1 MTYLL
6 DANVVSEIHKRRPD
20 RSVLDWLVDTLPY
33 ERHLSVRTLGE
44 LRRWVEA
51 RRRRD
56 DVAAAALEQW
66 VGEVVVSHGR
76 RIVPITSQIADRWG
90 HLAVPSRVGIIDG
103 LLAATAL
110 IHDWTL
116 VTRNTADV
124 AGPGCARSIRS
135 RRNADRTGPYGPA
148 RCG

>member
-6 DANVVSEIHKRRPD
+6 DTDVVSEIHKRRPD
-20 RSVLDWLVDTLPY
+20 RSVLDWLAETSPY
-33 ERHLSVRTLGE
+33 ERHLSVLTLGE
-44 LRRWVEA
+44 LRRWAER

-56 DVAAAALEQW
+56 EVAGAAFERWL
-66 VGEVVVSHGR
+66 GELVVSYGR

-90 HLAVPSRVGIIDG
+90 YLGVPSPVAVVDG

-110 IHDWTL
+110 VHDWTL

-124 AGPGCARSIRS
+124 EGTGVRTLNPFTPGR
-135 RRNADRTGPYGPA
+135 
-148 RCG
+148 

>member
-6 DANVVSEIHKRRPD
+6 DTNVVSEIHKRRPD
-20 RSVLDWLVDTLPY
+20 RSVLDWLAETSPY
-33 ERHLSVRTLGE
+33 ERHLSVLTLGE
-44 LRRWVEA
+44 LRRWAER

-56 DVAAAALEQW
+56 EVAGAAFERWL
-66 VGEVVVSHGR
+66 GELVVSYGR

-90 HLAVPSRVGIIDG
+90 YLGVPNPVAVVDG

-110 IHDWTL
+110 VHDWTL

-124 AGPGCARSIRS
+124 EGTGVRTLNPFTPGR
-135 RRNADRTGPYGPA
+135 
-148 RCG
+148 

>member
-6 DANVVSEIHKRRPD
+6 DTNVVSEIHKRRPD

-33 ERHLSVRTLGE
+33 ERHLSVLTLGE
-44 LRRWVEA
+44 LRRCVEG
-51 RRRRD
+51 RRRSD
-56 DVAAAALEQW
+56 EVAAAALEQW
-66 VGEVVVSHGR
+66 VGELVVSYGR

-90 HLAVPSRVGIIDG
+90 HFGAPKPVAVVDG

-110 IHDWTL
+110 VHDWTL

-124 AGPGCARSIRS
+124 A
-135 RRNADRTGPYGPA
+135 RTGVRTLNPFTPE
-148 RCG
+148 R

>member
-6 DANVVSEIHKRRPD
+6 DTNVVSEIHKRRPD
-20 RSVLDWLVDTLPY
+20 RSVLDWLVETLPY
-33 ERHLSVRTLGE
+33 ERHLSVLTLGE
-44 LRRWVEA
+44 LRRWVER

-56 DVAAAALEQW
+56 EVAAAALEQW
-66 VGEVVVSHGR
+66 VGELVVSYGR

-90 HLAVPSRVGIIDG
+90 HLGVANPVAVVDG

-110 IHDWTL
+110 VHNWTL

-124 AGPGCARSIRS
+124 DGTGV
-135 RRNADRTGPYGPA
+135 RTLNPFTPE
-148 RCG
+148 R

>member
-1 MTYLL
+1 VTYPL
-6 DANVVSEIHKRRPD
+6 DTNVVSEIHKRRPD

-33 ERHLSVRTLGE
+33 ERHLSVLTLGK

-56 DVAAAALEQW
+56 EVAAAALEQW
-66 VGEVVVSHGR
+66 LGELVVSCGR

-90 HLAVPSRVGIIDG
+90 HFAVPSRVAVIDG

-110 IHDWTL
+110 VHDWTL

-124 AGPGCARSIRS
+124 AGTGV
-135 RRNADRTGPYGPA
+135 RTLNPFTPE
-148 RCG
+148 R

>member
-6 DANVVSEIHKRRPD
+6 DTNVVSEIHKRRPD
-20 RSVLDWLVDTLPY
+20 RSVLDWLAETSPY
-33 ERHLSVRTLGE
+33 ERHLSVLTLGE
-44 LRRWVEA
+44 LRRWAER

-56 DVAAAALEQW
+56 EVAGAAFERWL
-66 VGEVVVSHGR
+66 GELVVSYGR

-90 HLAVPSRVGIIDG
+90 YLGVPNPVAVVDG

-110 IHDWTL
+110 VHDWTL

-124 AGPGCARSIRS
+124 EGTGVRTLNPFMPGR
-135 RRNADRTGPYGPA
+135 
-148 RCG
+148 

>member
-6 DANVVSEIHKRRPD
+6 DTNVVSEIHKRRPD
-20 RSVLDWLVDTLPY
+20 RSVLDWLADTSPY
-33 ERHLSVRTLGE
+33 ERHLSVLTLGE
-44 LRRWVEA
+44 LRRWAER

-56 DVAAAALEQW
+56 EVAGAAFERWL
-66 VGEVVVSHGR
+66 GELVVSYGR

-90 HLAVPSRVGIIDG
+90 YLGVPNPVAVVDG

-110 IHDWTL
+110 VHDWTL

-124 AGPGCARSIRS
+124 EGTGVRTLNPFTPGR
-135 RRNADRTGPYGPA
+135 
-148 RCG
+148 

>member
-6 DANVVSEIHKRRPD
+6 DTNVVSEIHKRRPD
-20 RSVLDWLVDTLPY
+20 RSVLDWLAETSPY
-33 ERHLSVRTLGE
+33 ERHLSVLTLGE
-44 LRRWVEA
+44 LRRWAER

-56 DVAAAALEQW
+56 EVAGAAFERWL
-66 VGEVVVSHGR
+66 GELVVSYSR

-90 HLAVPSRVGIIDG
+90 YLGVPNPVAVVDG

-110 IHDWTL
+110 VHDWTL

-124 AGPGCARSIRS
+124 EGTGVRTLNPFTPGR
-135 RRNADRTGPYGPA
+135 
-148 RCG
+148 

>member
-1 MTYLL
+1 MSCPRFIS
-6 DANVVSEIHKRRPD
+6 AARID
-20 RSVLDWLVDTLPY
+20 RCWTGWSIRGRTK
-33 ERHLSVRTLGE
+33 RHLSVLTLGE

-56 DVAAAALEQW
+56 EVAAAALEQW
-66 VGEVVVSHGR
+66 VGELVVNYGR

-90 HLAVPSRVGIIDG
+90 HLAVPSRVAVIDG

-110 IHDWTL
+110 VHDWTL

-124 AGPGCARSIRS
+124 AGTGV
-135 RRNADRTGPYGPA
+135 RTLNPFTPE
-148 RCG
+148 R

>member
-6 DANVVSEIHKRRPD
+6 DTNVVSEIHKRRPD
-20 RSVLDWLVDTLPY
+20 RSVLDWLAETSPY
-33 ERHLSVRTLGE
+33 ERHLSVLTLGE
-44 LRRWVEA
+44 LRRWAER

-56 DVAAAALEQW
+56 EVAGAAFERWL
-66 VGEVVVSHGR
+66 GELVVSYGR

-90 HLAVPSRVGIIDG
+90 YLVVPNLVAVVDG

-110 IHDWTL
+110 VHDWTL

-124 AGPGCARSIRS
+124 EGTGVRTLDPFTPGR
-135 RRNADRTGPYGPA
+135 
-148 RCG
+148 

>member
-6 DANVVSEIHKRRPD
+6 DTNVVSEIHKRRPD
-20 RSVLDWLVDTLPY
+20 RSVLDWLADTSPY
-33 ERHLSVRTLGE
+33 ERHLSVLTLGE
-44 LRRWVEA
+44 LRRWAER

-56 DVAAAALEQW
+56 EVAGAAFERWL
-66 VGEVVVSHGR
+66 GELVVSYGR

-90 HLAVPSRVGIIDG
+90 YLGVPNPLAVVDG

-110 IHDWTL
+110 VHDWTL

-124 AGPGCARSIRS
+124 EGTGVRTLNPFTPGR
-135 RRNADRTGPYGPA
+135 
-148 RCG
+148 